1 MKIAFFDIDGTLT
14 SEIDGSVPASARDA
28 IRRARE
34 CGNLMFLNTGRC
46 FQNVEPRF
54 REVGF
59 DGYVC
64 GCGTHIVIG
73 DESPLYVTQPAD
85 RIHKIIDVARQ
96 AQVDLLLES
105 RYMVMFDYSH
115 PLTHPVAIKQDK
127 SFKAKGYPMNINID
141 APSFNCDKFVF
152 WYENQD
158 QLAQVRTVSDEWFDC
173 IDRSETFKEF
183 VPKGYSKA
191 TGIQYVLDYYNL
203 TPDDAYAFGD
213 SNNDLPMLEYVPH
226 SVAMGNSDPAELMNK
241 VSYVTAK
248 ASEDGIAKALEHLG
262 FFE

>member
-54 REVGF
+54 KEVGF

-73 DESPLYVTQPAD
+73 EESPLYVTQPAD
-85 RIHKIIDVARQ
+85 RIHKIIDVARK
-96 AQVDLLLES
+96 ANVDLLLES
-105 RYMVMFDYSH
+105 RYMVSFDHTRALNH
-115 PLTHPVAIKQDK
+115 PAAIRQDEH
-127 SFKAKGYPMNINID
+127 FAMRGYPMNIDINN
-141 APSFNCDKFVF
+141 PEFTCDKFVF
-152 WYENQD
+152 WYQNQE
-158 QLAQVRTVSDEWFDC
+158 QLAMVREVSDEWFEC

-191 TGIQYVLDYYNL
+191 TGIQFVLDYYNL
-203 TPDDAYAFGD
+203 TLNDAYAFGD
-213 SNNDLPMLEYVPH
+213 SNNDLPMLEYVPN
-226 SVAMGNSDPAELMNK
+226 SVAMGNSDPEDLKEK
-241 VSYVTAK
+241 VAYVTTN
-248 ASEDGIAKALEHLG
+248 ASDNGIANALEELG
-262 FFE
+262 FF